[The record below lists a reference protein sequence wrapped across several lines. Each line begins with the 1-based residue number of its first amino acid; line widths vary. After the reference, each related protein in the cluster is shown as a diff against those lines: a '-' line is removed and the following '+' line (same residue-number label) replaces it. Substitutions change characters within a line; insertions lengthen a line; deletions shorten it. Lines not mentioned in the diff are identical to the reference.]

1 MNATLPIARDEARI
15 TPAIEDYLKAIYQLN
30 QEEPEAGSVTGQRI
44 AERLGVASPSVTNM
58 IKRLSD
64 LGLVQYERY
73 HGVELSDAGERIA
86 LEVVRHHRLLERY
99 LVEALGYG
107 WDEVHEEAERLEH
120 HISEALEARMA
131 AVLGDPTV
139 DPHGDPIPRLDG
151 SMADVVEMPLI
162 TLAPGEPARVQRV
175 SDRDPQRLRYLEELG
190 IRPGVTIQVLEAFP
204 FDGPLRLDVSGVEQM
219 IGRPLAAVVQVAPPR
234 RRSVG

>member
-1 MNATLPIARDEARI
+1 MNATLSIARDEARI
-15 TPAIEDYLKAIYQLN
+15 TPAIEDYLKAIYQLD

-64 LGLVQYERY
+64 LGLVQHERY
-73 HGVELSDAGERIA
+73 RGVELSDAGERIA

-107 WDEVHEEAERLEH
+107 WDEVHDEAERLEH

-131 AVLGDPTV
+131 AVLGDPV
-139 DPHGDPIPRLDG
+139 LDPHGDPIPRLDG
-151 SMADVVEMPLI
+151 SVS
-162 TLAPGEPARVQRV
+162 TLLEQRLLDLTPGQTAIVGRV
-175 SDRDPQRLRYLEELG
+175 SDQDPERLRYLQRLG
-190 IRPGVTIQVLEAFP
+190 ITPGTQVTLLETLP
-204 FDGPLRLDVSGVEQM
+204 FDGPLRLEIAGVEHV
-219 IGRPLAAVVQVAPPR
+219 IGQSLAATVQVAA
-234 RRSVG
+234 